1 MLQKLRVFLSPLETM
16 PMRRKTRPLASFS
29 SSRLG
34 AFDSLRSL
42 SQKTDPLPSLL
53 FSTSCFLRCGKVTGS
68 ERVVFN
74 LSGAFDRCQTGRHSF
89 SLAELRP
96 SFRTKSINGE
106 ILP

>member
-1 MLQKLRVFLSPLETM
+1 MLQKLRVFPSPLRRCK

-29 SSRLG
+29 SSRLA

-42 SQKTDPLPSLL
+42 SQKTDPSLPLFL

-74 LSGAFDRCQTGRHSF
+74 LSGAFDRCQTGRRSF
-89 SLAELRP
+89 SLAELLRP
-96 SFRTKSINGE
+96 LLERNR
-106 ILP
+106 